1 MAKSKSFF
9 GIRTG
14 STKSHTY
21 QNWRGLQVTKD
32 RVLHVSNPQTTAQ
45 MDQRLIVPLVAAAR
59 TQLKDLVDHSFQG
72 VERGYKSLYE
82 FSRLN
87 LRRGALTVGQ
97 YVPKGAQDCGWAD
110 FIISRGTAEAVRFDD
125 FSDKDTYSR
134 CGMWGWSHLDHVITN
149 TAGLKTVDD
158 YVQALIDD
166 GDVEGT
172 QYTFVF
178 LYLMRNQSYNWTNN
192 GTEKEAYRHGFAVAR
207 FIVKKGA
214 NPNWIAQEE
223 GGTLL
228 DSSALIYKVGDD
240 NIFGLTG
247 ADEALALNIS
257 YGFGRSISSTTKKPT
272 SRQYVL
278 GVGGIK
284 SVPNG
289 NDWTRSTGRISV
301 NKNEP
306 ALNATNSISDVLDTY
321 LHPSVSSLYLDNG
334 SENLN
339 TIEGVLS

>member
-9 GIRTG
+9 GLRTG

-72 VERGYKSLYE
+72 VESGYKSLYE

-110 FIISRGTAEAVRFDD
+110 FIISNGTAEAVTFDDITDMENYSISQFTGWNILDRVLTTLAEYKTFDD
-125 FSDKDTYSR
+125 F
-134 CGMWGWSHLDHVITN
+134 
-149 TAGLKTVDD
+149 
-158 YVQALIDD
+158 VQALIDA

-178 LYLMRNQSYNWTNN
+178 LYLKRGQPIKWTNN
-192 GTEKEAYRHGFAVAR
+192 GTEHEALRHGFAVAR
-207 FIVKKGA
+207 IIVKKGA
-214 NPNWIAQEE
+214 NPNWTVQAT
-223 GGTLL
+223 GGTEL
-228 DSSALIYKVGDD
+228 DASEIIYKVGNN

-247 ADEALALNIS
+247 GDEAIVLNRES
-257 YGFGRSISSTTKKPT
+257 SGFGRSRSSTGKPT
-272 SRQYVL
+272 SNQYVI
-278 GVGGIK
+278 GIGGIK

-289 NDWTRSTGRISV
+289 NDWTRSYGRISV
-301 NKNEP
+301 DTHEV
-306 ALNATNSISDVLDTY
+306 ATLANNTISDVLDTY
-321 LHPSVSSLYLDNG
+321 LHPSVSAMYLDNG